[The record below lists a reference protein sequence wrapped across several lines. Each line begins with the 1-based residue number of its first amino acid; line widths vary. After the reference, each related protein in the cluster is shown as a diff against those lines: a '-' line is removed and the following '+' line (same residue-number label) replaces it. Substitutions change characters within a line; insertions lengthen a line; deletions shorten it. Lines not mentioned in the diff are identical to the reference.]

1 MELGCRLS
9 WIWTFDDILEP
20 YAQKLV
26 PIREFEKQYLQQFI
40 IDTNLD
46 DYFVLIE
53 VWSGHDYYQS
63 IDENALI

>member
-1 MELGCRLS
+1 MPFELNLD
-9 WIWTFDDILEP
+9 IWWHFRTVCPKIGT
-20 YAQKLV
+20 YQ
-26 PIREFEKQYLQQFI
+26 RGFEKQYLQQFI